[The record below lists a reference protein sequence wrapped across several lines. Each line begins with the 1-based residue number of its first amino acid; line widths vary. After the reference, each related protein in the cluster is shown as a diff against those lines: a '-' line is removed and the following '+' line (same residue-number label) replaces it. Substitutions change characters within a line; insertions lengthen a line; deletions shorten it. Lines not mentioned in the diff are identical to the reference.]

1 MLKSKS
7 AIFLSHLDCLR
18 LSLSCVRKYSSAVD
32 STSGPVKD
40 GSEVIIMQR
49 GAREWSDRRRKEAK
63 TSRGGGG
70 LHPKGNISR
79 TSEYRNTVKI
89 RSERYDRGEDNA
101 IKTKGNEREMTENDR
116 EEVEEVVRTSGLPDC
131 AGLRNAD
138 ETRHA
143 RRCARETT
151 SRRT

>member
-1 MLKSKS
+1 MG
-7 AIFLSHLDCLR
+7 HLPILLGHRPTCATF
-18 LSLSCVRKYSSAVD
+18 SCPAPAVD
-32 STSGPVKD
+32 LTSGPVKD
-40 GSEVIIMQR
+40 GSEVLIMQR

-101 IKTKGNEREMTENDR
+101 IKTKGNERETIENDQ

-138 ETRHA
+138 ESWHA
-143 RRCARETT
+143 RRCARKRTT
-151 SRRT
+151 RRT

>member
-1 MLKSKS
+1 ML
-7 AIFLSHLDCLR
+7 CL
-18 LSLSCVRKYSSAVD
+18 LTVD

-40 GSEVIIMQR
+40 GSEVILMQR

-101 IKTKGNEREMTENDR
+101 IKTKGNEREMIENDQ
-116 EEVEEVVRTSGLPDC
+116 EEVEEVVRTSGLLDC

-138 ETRHA
+138 ETWHA